1 MTSGL
6 KNKVAVVT
14 GGASGI
20 GRAVVETF
28 SRNGTKVA
36 IVDMDIK
43 LAKQLAKQ
51 LKGENKEALAV
62 ECDVTSEKQTKLAFD
77 KIIEKFGIVDILHV
91 NAGINIKKK
100 YIIDCS
106 IEDWNKIISVNLTGA
121 FLTAKYGIMHMIEGH
136 GGSIIFTSSNWAFV
150 YEAGFCAYA
159 ASKGAII
166 SFARALA
173 LDHAK
178 DNIRV
183 NVICPGDT
191 RTPLM
196 ERMLK
201 GEQEGQLEGHA
212 QMLSPELQGQTASA
226 EEIANLVVFLASE
239 DSSAMKGSV
248 IMIDHGQT
256 LGYGPGLSG
265 K

>member
-1 MTSGL
+1 MISDL

-36 IVDMDIK
+36 IVDRDIK
-43 LAKQLAKQ
+43 LARQLADK
-51 LKGENKEALAV
+51 LKTKNKEAVAI
-62 ECDVTSEKQTKLAFD
+62 ECDVTSEKQTEKAFSMVV
-77 KIIEKFGIVDILHV
+77 EEFGRVDILHV
-91 NAGINIKKK
+91 NAGIISKKK
-100 YIIDCS
+100 YIVDYS
-106 IEDWNKIISVNLTGA
+106 MEDWNKIISVNLTGA
-121 FLTAKYGIMHMIEGH
+121 FLTAKYGIKHMRGQ

-159 ASKGAII
+159 ASKGAVL

-178 DNIRV
+178 DNIRI

-201 GEQEGQLEGHA
+201 WEQAGQLGGHA

-248 IMIDHGQT
+248 IVIDHGQT

-265 K
+265 N

>member
-1 MTSGL
+1 MASDMR
-6 KNKVAVVT
+6 NKVAVVT

-20 GRAVVETF
+20 GRAVIEAF
-28 SRNGTKVA
+28 SRNGAKVA
-36 IVDMDIK
+36 IVDMDITS
-43 LAKQLAKQ
+43 AKQTAKR
-51 LKGENKEALAV
+51 LKDALAV
-62 ECDVTSEKQTKLAFD
+62 KCDVTSDKQTKIAFD
-77 KIIEKFGIVDILHV
+77 RIVEEFGTVDILHV
-91 NAGINIKKK
+91 NAGIILKKK
-100 YIIDCS
+100 YIVDYS
-106 IEDWNKIISVNLTGA
+106 MEDWNKIISINLTGA
-121 FLTAKYGIMHMIEGH
+121 FLTAKYGIKHMMEGH

-159 ASKGAII
+159 ASKGAIV
-166 SFARALA
+166 SLARALA

-196 ERMLK
+196 DRMLK
-201 GEQEGQLEGHA
+201 WEQEEQLEGHA
-212 QMLSPELQGQTASA
+212 QMLSPELQGRTASP

-248 IMIDHGQT
+248 VIIDNGQT
-256 LGYGPGLSG
+256 LGYGPGL
-265 K
+265 